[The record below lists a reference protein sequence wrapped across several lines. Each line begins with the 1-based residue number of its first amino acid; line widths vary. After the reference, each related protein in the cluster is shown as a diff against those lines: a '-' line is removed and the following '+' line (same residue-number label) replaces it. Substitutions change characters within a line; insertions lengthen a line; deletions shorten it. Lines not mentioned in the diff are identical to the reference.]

1 MIPHWPR
8 PLSPNCVVTIGVAVV
23 LTATTG
29 ALHAQVTPPGRS
41 AGQPA
46 RVDAARSSAPLQ
58 GQAPAN
64 PRLLPDISVV
74 GDLIGDLSPDSSTQ
88 EDRTRF
94 GIRELEVALLAA
106 VDPYFRGDVYLGFSD
121 EEGVHLEQAYLTT
134 SSLPW
139 ELEVRLGRYLMPFSK
154 QNTTH
159 RHDLHTVEYPYVLQ
173 RYLGPEG
180 LKGTGIS
187 VSRIFAPFGFYQELL
202 VSVND
207 RFGEAPEE
215 LTTSRPVNEDLDG
228 LTYTARLRNY
238 WDLSSAANVELS
250 ASALTA
256 LVEQPVT
263 GAAGEVNAA
272 ASRQTMW
279 GVDLTYRWRPPRQG
293 LYRSFILQAEVLQ
306 QHNRRPGELP
316 PPAPGDQVVYD
327 GLAGTLTGGY
337 VFARYQ
343 LGRRTFV
350 GARFDTLDDPEFGGA
365 RTEAASAYWQFYPSE
380 FSKLMAAFERVRFPG
395 GAGAANRI
403 LLQATFALGPH
414 RPHPF

>member
-1 MIPHWPR
+1 MTPYRPR
-8 PLSPNCVVTIGVAVV
+8 PLSPNRATTLGLAFA
-23 LTATTG
+23 LTATAG
-29 ALHAQVTPPGRS
+29 ALHAQATAPGGN
-41 AGQPA
+41 AEQGA
-46 RVDAARSSAPLQ
+46 RVHAARTAAPPQ
-58 GQAPAN
+58 GQAPTN
-64 PRLLPDISVV
+64 PRFLPDISVV
-74 GDLIGDLSPDSSTQ
+74 GDLVGDLSPDGSTQ
-88 EDRTRF
+88 EDGTRF
-94 GIRELEVALLAA
+94 GIRELELALLAA
-106 VDPYFRGDVYLGFSD
+106 VDPYFRGDVYIGFSD

-139 ELEVRLGRYLMPFSK
+139 QLEARLGRYLMPFSK

-180 LKGTGIS
+180 LKGTGVS
-187 VSRIFAPFGFYQELL
+187 LSRIFAPFGFYQELL
-202 VSVND
+202 VSAND

-215 LTTSRPVNEDLDG
+215 LTTAAPVNEDLDG

-279 GVDLTYRWRPPRQG
+279 GVDLTFRWRPPRQG

-316 PPAPGDQVVYD
+316 PAAPGDQVVYD
-327 GLAGTLTGGY
+327 GLAGSLTGGY

-343 LGRRTFV
+343 LGRRTFL
-350 GARFDTLDDPEFGGA
+350 GARFDALDDPEFGGA

-395 GAGAANRI
+395 DAGSVNRI

>member
-1 MIPHWPR
+1 
-8 PLSPNCVVTIGVAVV
+8 
-23 LTATTG
+23 
-29 ALHAQVTPPGRS
+29 
-41 AGQPA
+41 
-46 RVDAARSSAPLQ
+46 
-58 GQAPAN
+58 
-64 PRLLPDISVV
+64 
-74 GDLIGDLSPDSSTQ
+74 
-88 EDRTRF
+88 
-94 GIRELEVALLAA
+94 
-106 VDPYFRGDVYLGFSD
+106 
-121 EEGVHLEQAYLTT
+121 LEQAYLTT